1 MSFFLFSFP
10 FGLSIREY
18 TLGGARV
25 TFKRLQ
31 DTLFSYSLTDYEL
44 IPLKE
49 ESLAA
54 FDKILAVITYS
65 AKIKN
70 KGKKLI

>member
-10 FGLSIREY
+10 FGLPIRAY

-25 TFKRLQ
+25 TFKQ

>member
-1 MSFFLFSFP
+1 MSFFPFSFP
-10 FGLSIREY
+10 FGLPIRAY